1 MKYFYTVLLGVILLP
16 VVSQVIYFSTINDS
30 LINKCS
36 DIFRLDLD
44 NCTESKICDN
54 QCYYDFAIR
63 PPLNSWV
70 SIDGALQ
77 LGWFKMNGCNVI
89 NWGGTILQNYN
100 LITPSQESDKYGY
113 IWCFGTSGLI
123 KINPPTNFY
132 EFKGSI
138 DISRYQP
145 SRSTFLNGKVYSICG
160 EKLNQNFLYVLEYD
174 TLDPLQYRIICS
186 TPNNPTGLYSLFSTH
201 ESCGVNQLIG
211 VNHLDEF
218 YSINISTGQL
228 NFLCKINLSSNYRQ
242 TFEGSSPW
250 QYNPTDCDVYL
261 DLDINNSSGDKK
273 NGFINSFTC
282 SNQSPFLSDIDPDVF
297 SDYGLMDSIQISIL
311 NPIDGS
317 QEYISYSNQFNIL
330 FLHWNNHLSLYPFG
344 SASNDSFELALKSLR
359 YVNQAC
365 LITEADRFIQFIS
378 FKNGITDTA
387 YCTLKIKGPFYYAG
401 QDAKRS
407 LCNTDAPIS
416 MFDLLGPCYTSG
428 GFWSPTTQT
437 QGVYNPI
444 KDPEASY
451 YYIVGDTICGFDS
464 AKIDLIVTRAPVFA
478 FPTDT
483 NICFGDSLILDIS
496 VSGVSYLWNDGSLSN
511 QKIITSPGIY
521 WLELTNSN
529 HCFFRDS
536 IRIAYFPKIQVSK
549 DIFICANQ
557 VLAYKS
563 QNYYPG
569 NVIFDTLTSTVSC
582 DTFVQ
587 IHLIGIPVPAPSLIG
602 DTLICNN
609 ALTTIFPD
617 QNFANYLWSTQ
628 EQTKSIL
635 IKPGNYSLIVT
646 DANGCTNSVSINIHE
661 LPPIEYKID
670 PYHPLCAEDK
680 GRILLKVISGG
691 APPYNYFLNG
701 VQSLNGVFDKLDPG
715 TYYSKIID
723 SESCLQSDTIQ
734 IIAAPQFNVS
744 LIDKLELL
752 VPGSILIKYIVL
764 EGSIKLISFSP
775 DHQISL
781 EGSDGL
787 RIQVNGNQNYS
798 IQFEDQNG
806 CVITRYLQISLR
818 NNDRVFIPNAFSP
831 NGDQIN
837 DFWQPFI
844 GSDFTIKHCMIFD
857 RWGNMVYQTKSSI
870 LWDGRFN
877 EMVCSPGVYIYYI
890 ELQNNTNQI
899 KKWSGDL
906 TLVR

>member
-1 MKYFYTVLLGVILLP
+1 MKYLFSLLLGVILLP
-16 VVSQVIYFSTINDS
+16 AVSQVIYFSTQDTISHQFDFFELNLND
-30 LINKCS
+30 CS
-36 DIFRLDLD
+36 FFQ
-44 NCTESKICDN
+44 ICND
-54 QCYYDFAIR
+54 QPYRDFSIR
-63 PPLNSWV
+63 PISNEWV
-70 SIDGALQ
+70 YIETTNP
-77 LGWFKMNGCNVI
+77 LGWYNMNSCQLV
-89 NWGGTILQNYN
+89 NWGGTILSNFN
-100 LITPSQESDKYGY
+100 KFTNNGQESDRYGFV
-113 IWCFGTSGLI
+113 WCFGTSGLI
-123 KINPPTNFY
+123 KVNPPNSFY
-132 EFKGSI
+132 EFKGPIDLNIFGSI
-138 DISRYQP
+138 SWA
-145 SRSTFLNGKVYSICG
+145 TFLNGKIYALTTLKNNSTQFYLTAFDTLNPMNFYFVSMLPNSYNPQGIFALHISCG
-160 EKLNQNFLYVLEYD
+160 ENSIVIPNKNHDFYLINLNTGSINF
-174 TLDPLQYRIICS
+174 ICNLNL
-186 TPNNPTGLYSLFSTH
+186 PNNYDDTYL
-201 ESCGVNQLIG
+201 
-211 VNHLDEF
+211 
-218 YSINISTGQL
+218 
-228 NFLCKINLSSNYRQ
+228 
-242 TFEGSSPW
+242 GSSPW

-549 DIFICANQ
+549 DIFICENQ

-635 IKPGNYSLIVT
+635 IKPGNYSLTVT

-701 VQSLNGVFDKLDPG
+701 VQSSNGVFDKLDPG

-734 IIAAPQFNVS
+734 IIAASQFNIS
-744 LIDKLELL
+744 LIDKVELL
-752 VPGSILIKYIVL
+752 TPGSILIKYIVL
-764 EGSIKLISFSP
+764 DGAIKFISFSP
-775 DHQISL
+775 DYQISL
-781 EGSDGL
+781 EGNDGL
-787 RIQVNGNQNYS
+787 RIHVNKDQDYV
-798 IQFEDQNG
+798 IQFEDPNG
-806 CVITRYLQISLR
+806 CIITRHLQIILAK
-818 NNDRVFIPNAFSP
+818 NDRVHIPNVFSP
-831 NGDQIN
+831 NGDHIN
-837 DFWQPFI
+837 DYWEPYI
-844 GSDFTIKHCMIFD
+844 GSDFTLKQCMIYD
-857 RWGNMVYQTKSSI
+857 RWGNMVYKTSDSI
-870 LWDGRFN
+870 RWDGRFN
-877 EMVCSPGVYIYYI
+877 ELLCIPGVYIYYI

-906 TLVR
+906 TLIR